1 MRNYALTAKEQEVNV
16 SVQSFLTLNNGV
28 KPENVALQPNWKV
41 KVLETKKQAESKNQ
55 QAPHLKRF
63 RVFMMITRL
72 QRQREVANCQEK
84 S

>member
-41 KVLETKKQAESKNQ
+41 KVLETKKQAESKNL

-72 QRQREVANCQEK
+72 QRQREVAKCQEK